1 MYQKHAVALEGESNK
16 LDHDAA
22 GSIGARIKLQ
32 NLSQAVLHVGEIVS
46 ICRAGFGVNS
56 GLEKVGELRYSRV
69 NGLVDRRL
77 SLRLGRRVMTTRR
90 LLRRH
95 RSIRGTRLMSG
106 TKRRALQA
114 HHTLRPSNRLIMRT
128 SRRRTRRGGCRVCR
142 QDLGFLE
149 KKLV

>member
-1 MYQKHAVALEGESNK
+1 MYQKHVVALEGESNK

-22 GSIGARIKLQ
+22 GSTGARIKLQ
-32 NLSQAVLHVGEIVS
+32 NLSQAVLHIGEIVS
-46 ICRAGFGVNS
+46 ICRARFGVNS

-69 NGLVDRRL
+69 NWLVDRRL
-77 SLRLGRRVMTTRR
+77 CLRLGRHVMVTRR

-114 HHTLRPSNRLIMRT
+114 DHTLRPSSRLIMRT
-128 SRRRTRRGGCRVCR
+128 SRGRTRRGGRRAC
-142 QDLGFLE
+142 
-149 KKLV
+149 